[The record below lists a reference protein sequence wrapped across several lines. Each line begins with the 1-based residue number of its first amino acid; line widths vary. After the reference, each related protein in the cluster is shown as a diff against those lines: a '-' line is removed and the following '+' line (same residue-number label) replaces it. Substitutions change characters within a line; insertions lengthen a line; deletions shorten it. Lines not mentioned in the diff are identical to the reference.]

1 MFNMVRGGNSFI
13 SCTLRGEKIKIV
25 AKELNRAESD
35 SLKQKFFSVLT
46 KLEIQPLRNVCILN
60 KYLVIKTTN

>member
-13 SCTLRGEKIKIV
+13 SCTLKGKKIKII

-35 SLKQKFFSVLT
+35 SLKEKFFSFLT
-46 KLEIQPLRNVCILN
+46 KLWRFNP
-60 KYLVIKTTN
+60 